1 MTYNFIYKNETE
13 STSTD
18 IRELI
23 KENVPEGVVVVAA
36 RQTGGR
42 GRSGKS
48 FFSPDGGVY
57 FSALLKPK
65 AEDAAFITQAAAVAT
80 LKAIDKLCRKKC
92 GIKWVNDLYFDNKK
106 VCGILCEAVMR
117 GGKFY
122 VILGIGINLLP
133 PEGGFPDEI
142 KEVAGALFDEGDDVS
157 LIKKQLPQTI
167 LDIFYDYY
175 ENFESRSFLKEYR
188 DNSIMSGKR
197 IIVFK
202 NEGNYEATAIEIDEN
217 SHLVIKKDN
226 GEVEKLLSGEIS
238 IKFKGM

>member
-1 MTYNFIYKNETE
+1 MEYNFIYKKETT

-23 KENVPEGVVVVAA
+23 KENAPEGVVVVSE

-65 AEDAAFITQAAAVAT
+65 AEEATFITQAAAVAV
-80 LKAIDKLCRKKC
+80 LKAIDKLCQKKC

-117 GGKFY
+117 GGEFY

-133 PEGGFPDEI
+133 PEGGFPDDI
-142 KEVAGALFDEGDDVS
+142 KNIAGALFDEGEDVS
-157 LIKKQLPQTI
+157 LIKSKLPETI
-167 LDIFYDYY
+167 LDIFDEYY
-175 ENFESRSFLKEYR
+175 KKLESRSFLKEYR
-188 DNSIMSGKR
+188 ENSIMSGKR
-197 IIVFK
+197 IVVFK
-202 NEGNYEATAIEIDEN
+202 NEGNFEATAIEIDEN

-226 GEVEKLLSGEIS
+226 GEIEKLSSGEIS
-238 IKFKGM
+238 IKFKEM